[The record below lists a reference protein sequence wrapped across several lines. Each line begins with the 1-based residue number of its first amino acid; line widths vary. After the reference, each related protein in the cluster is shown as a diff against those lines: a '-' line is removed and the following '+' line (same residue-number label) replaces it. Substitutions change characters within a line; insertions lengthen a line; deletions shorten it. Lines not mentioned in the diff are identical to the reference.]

1 MLALAF
7 GLASASVA
15 GLLRL
20 PWLDIGTAG
29 LIGLLVGVV
38 DWVSAT
44 RPRLREANEAISAML
59 ATTVAILVAKF
70 VGPLNL
76 NTVVIA
82 ALIVLMP
89 GMSLTNAV
97 NELTSQNLLSGTA
110 RFAGALSTL
119 LKLTGGTSDRKNRVQ
134 GKSVYVRG
142 HLGGSRVINK

>member
-44 RPRLREANEAISAML
+44 RPRLREANETISAML
-59 ATTVAILVAKF
+59 AATVAILVAKF
-70 VGPLNL
+70 VGR
-76 NTVVIA
+76 
-82 ALIVLMP
+82 
-89 GMSLTNAV
+89 S
-97 NELTSQNLLSGTA
+97 EEH
-110 RFAGALSTL
+110 
-119 LKLTGGTSDRKNRVQ
+119 TSDLQSLMSTAYAVFCWKT
-134 GKSVYVRG
+134 KTHIYE
-142 HLGGSRVINK
+142 

>member
-44 RPRLREANEAISAML
+44 RPRLREANEAISALL
-59 ATTVAILVAKF
+59 AATVANLVAKF
-70 VGPLNL
+70 VGPPKT
-76 NTVVIA
+76 NTVEI
-82 ALIVLMP
+82 
-89 GMSLTNAV
+89 
-97 NELTSQNLLSGTA
+97 
-110 RFAGALSTL
+110 
-119 LKLTGGTSDRKNRVQ
+119 GGWRGREGVASDRGVCVGVEQ
-134 GKSVYVRG
+134 GGWRRK
-142 HLGGSRVINK
+142 KKK

>member
-59 ATTVAILVAKF
+59 AATVAILVAKF

-97 NELTSQNLLSGTA
+97 NELTSQNLISRSEEHTSELQSLMRISYA
-110 RFAGALSTL
+110 VFC
-119 LKLTGGTSDRKNRVQ
+119 LKKKQT
-134 GKSVYVRG
+134 
-142 HLGGSRVINK
+142 I